1 MLETRHYYCSNCNYH
16 GDQELQIT
24 NKSEI
29 LLNPPCPVC
38 KQNDFYYDIL
48 DYKLKDDNSEN
59 GGISHSEY
67 TLEEYLYETY
77 IDIHTLLN
85 EPNLE
90 TLNSLLMESG
100 IQPIPVRQKVDYKKS
115 PFSIDGLILE
125 DDFSESEIIKINSF
139 LKQMNNLKTFNNI
152 KLLKTSDT
160 IKALIYELID
170 QTLDSFVYDI
180 CNYHN
185 DDYYNKNDFLQ
196 NVDSLLSLDPQ
207 VQHECIYQ
215 FLYDDITLKTFN
227 YYLNNKNAF
236 TELYM
241 QILT

>member
-1 MLETRHYYCSNCNYH
+1 MLQTKHYYCSNCNYH

-38 KQNDFYYDIL
+38 NQSAFYHNIL
-48 DYKLKDDNSEN
+48 DYKLKDDNSDK

-67 TLEEYLYETY
+67 TLDEYLDETNS
-77 IDIHTLLN
+77 DVDSLLN
-85 EPNLE
+85 EPNLKK
-90 TLNSLLMESG
+90 LNNLLIKSR
-100 IQPIPVRQKVDYKKS
+100 IKPIPVRQKVDYKKS
-115 PFSIDGLILE
+115 PFLIDGLILE
-125 DDFSESEIIKINSF
+125 DEFSEVEILKINAF
-139 LKQMNNLKTFNNI
+139 LKQMNDLKTFNNI
-152 KLLKTSDT
+152 KLLKASDT
-160 IKALIYELID
+160 VKALIYELMD

-180 CNYHN
+180 CNYHE
-185 DDYYNKNDFLQ
+185 DYYTKNDFLQ

-207 VQHECIYQ
+207 VQHECLYQ

-227 YYLNNKNAF
+227 YYMNNQDAF
-236 TELYM
+236 IDLYL

>member
-1 MLETRHYYCSNCNYH
+1 MLQTKHYYCSNCNYH

-29 LLNPPCPVC
+29 LLNPPCPLC
-38 KQNDFYYDIL
+38 NQKTFYHNIL
-48 DYKLKDDNSEN
+48 DYKLKDDDSDK

-77 IDIHTLLN
+77 IDIHSLLN

-90 TLNSLLMESG
+90 TLNNLLIESG
-100 IQPIPVRQKVDYKKS
+100 IQPIPIRQKVDYDKS

-125 DDFSESEIIKINSF
+125 DDFSEVEILKINKF
-139 LKQMNNLKTFNNI
+139 LNQMNDLKTFNNI
-152 KLLKTSDT
+152 KLLKASDT
-160 IKALIYELID
+160 VKALIYELID

-180 CNYHN
+180 CNYH
-185 DDYYNKNDFLQ
+185 DDYYTKNDFLQ

-207 VQHECIYQ
+207 VQHECLYQ
-215 FLYDDITLKTFN
+215 YLYDEITLKTFN
-227 YYLNNKNAF
+227 YYMNNKDAF
-236 TELYM
+236 VELYL

>member
-115 PFSIDGLILE
+115 PFSIDSLILE
-125 DDFSESEIIKINSF
+125 DDFSESEIIKINTF
-139 LKQMNNLKTFNNI
+139 LKQMNNLKTLNNI

-180 CNYHN
+180 CNYH
-185 DDYYNKNDFLQ
+185 DESYTKNDFLQ
-196 NVDSLLSLDPQ
+196 NIDSLLSLDSQ
-207 VQHECIYQ
+207 VQHECLYQ
-215 FLYDDITLKTFN
+215 FLYDDITLKTFD
-227 YYLNNKNAF
+227 YYMNNQDVF

-241 QILT
+241 QIIT

>member
-38 KQNDFYYDIL
+38 NQNSFYHNIL
-48 DYKLKDDNSEN
+48 DYKLKDNNSDK

-67 TLEEYLYETY
+67 TLDEYLDETNS
-77 IDIHTLLN
+77 DVDSLLN
-85 EPNLE
+85 EPNLKK
-90 TLNSLLMESG
+90 LNNLLIKSG
-100 IQPIPVRQKVDYKKS
+100 IKPIPVRQKVDYHKS
-115 PFSIDGLILE
+115 PFYIDGLILE
-125 DDFSESEIIKINSF
+125 NDFSELEILKIQKF
-139 LKQMNNLKTFNNI
+139 LNQMTDLKTFNKIQYLKSSDNI
-152 KLLKTSDT
+152 KT
-160 IKALIYELID
+160 IIYELID

-185 DDYYNKNDFLQ
+185 DYYTKKDFLH
-196 NVDSLLSLDPQ
+196 NLDELLTLDPQ
-207 VQHECIYQ
+207 VQHECLYQ
-215 FLYDDITLKTFN
+215 YLYNDITLKTFN

>member
-38 KQNDFYYDIL
+38 NQNSFYHNIL
-48 DYKLKDDNSEN
+48 DYKLKDNNSDK

-67 TLEEYLYETY
+67 TLDEYLDETNS
-77 IDIHTLLN
+77 DVDSLLN
-85 EPNLE
+85 EPNLKK
-90 TLNSLLMESG
+90 LNNLLIKSG
-100 IQPIPVRQKVDYKKS
+100 IKPIPVRQKVDYHKS
-115 PFSIDGLILE
+115 PFCIDGLILE
-125 DDFSESEIIKINSF
+125 NDFSELEILKIQKF
-139 LKQMNNLKTFNNI
+139 LNQITDLKTFNKIQYLKSSDNI
-152 KLLKTSDT
+152 KT
-160 IKALIYELID
+160 IIYELID

-185 DDYYNKNDFLQ
+185 DYYTKKDFLH
-196 NVDSLLSLDPQ
+196 NLDELLTLDPQ
-207 VQHECIYQ
+207 VQHECLYQ
-215 FLYDDITLKTFN
+215 YLYNDITLKTFN

>member
-16 GDQELQIT
+16 SDQELQIT

-48 DYKLKDDNSEN
+48 DYKLKDNNSEN

-100 IQPIPVRQKVDYKKS
+100 IQPIPVRQKVNYHKS
-115 PFSIDGLILE
+115 PFCIDGLILE
-125 DDFSESEIIKINSF
+125 NDFSELEILKIQKF
-139 LKQMNNLKTFNNI
+139 LNQMTDLKTFNKIQYLKSSDNI
-152 KLLKTSDT
+152 KT
-160 IKALIYELID
+160 IIYELID

-185 DDYYNKNDFLQ
+185 DYYTKKDFLH
-196 NVDSLLSLDPQ
+196 NLDELLTLDPQ
-207 VQHECIYQ
+207 VQHECLYQ
-215 FLYDDITLKTFN
+215 YLYNDITLKTFN

>member
-16 GDQELQIT
+16 GNQELQIT

-48 DYKLKDDNSEN
+48 DYKLKDNNSEN

-170 QTLDSFVYDI
+170 QTLDSFIYDI
-180 CNYHN
+180 CNYH
-185 DDYYNKNDFLQ
+185 DESYTKNDFLQ
-196 NVDSLLSLDPQ
+196 NIDSLLSLDPQ

-215 FLYDDITLKTFN
+215 FLYDDITLKTFD
-227 YYLNNKNAF
+227 YYMNNQDVF

-241 QILT
+241 QIIT

>member
-1 MLETRHYYCSNCNYH
+1 MLQTKHYYCSNCNYH

-29 LLNPPCPVC
+29 LLNPPCPIC
-38 KQNDFYYDIL
+38 NQNAFYHNIL
-48 DYKLKDDNSEN
+48 DYKLKDDDSDK

-77 IDIHTLLN
+77 IDIYSLLN

-90 TLNSLLMESG
+90 TLNNLLIESG
-100 IQPIPVRQKVDYKKS
+100 IQPIPVRQKVDYDKS

-125 DDFSESEIIKINSF
+125 DDFSELEILKINKF
-139 LKQMNNLKTFNNI
+139 LKQMNDLKTFNHIQYLKSSDSI
-152 KLLKTSDT
+152 KTH
-160 IKALIYELID
+160 IYELID
-170 QTLDSFVYDI
+170 QTFDSFVYDI
-180 CNYHN
+180 CNYHE
-185 DDYYNKNDFLQ
+185 DYYTKNDFLQ

-207 VQHECIYQ
+207 VQHECLYQ
-215 FLYDDITLKTFN
+215 YLYDEITLKTFN
-227 YYLNNKNAF
+227 YYLNNKDAF
-236 TELYM
+236 VELYL

>member
-1 MLETRHYYCSNCNYH
+1 MLQTKHYYCSNCNYH

-48 DYKLKDDNSEN
+48 NYKLKDDNSEN

-215 FLYDDITLKTFN
+215 FLYNDITLKTFD
-227 YYLNNKNAF
+227 YYMNNQDVF

-241 QILT
+241 QIIT

>member
-1 MLETRHYYCSNCNYH
+1 MLQTKHYYCSNCNFH
-16 GDQELQIT
+16 GDQELQVT

-29 LLNPPCPVC
+29 LLNPTCPIC
-38 KQNDFYYDIL
+38 KENEFYHDIL
-48 DYKLKDDNSEN
+48 DYKLKDDDSEI

-77 IDIHTLLN
+77 IDIHSLLN

-90 TLNSLLMESG
+90 TLNNLLSESG

-125 DDFSESEIIKINSF
+125 DDFSELEILKINKF
-139 LKQMNNLKTFNNI
+139 LKQMNDLKTFNHIQYLKSSDSI
-152 KLLKTSDT
+152 KTN
-160 IKALIYELID
+160 IYELID
-170 QTLDSFVYDI
+170 KTFDSFIYDI

-185 DDYYNKNDFLQ
+185 DYYTKEDFLH
-196 NVDSLLSLDPQ
+196 NIDELLALDPQ
-207 VQHECIYQ
+207 VQHECLYQ
-215 FLYDDITLKTFN
+215 YLYDEITLKTFN
-227 YYLNNKNAF
+227 YYLNNKDSF
-236 TELYM
+236 VELYI

>member
-16 GDQELQIT
+16 GDQELQVT

-38 KQNDFYYDIL
+38 KQNAFYHNIL
-48 DYKLKDDNSEN
+48 DYKLKDNNSDK

-67 TLEEYLYETY
+67 TLDEYLDETNS
-77 IDIHTLLN
+77 DVDSLLN
-85 EPNLE
+85 EPNLKKLN
-90 TLNSLLMESG
+90 TLLIKSG
-100 IQPIPVRQKVDYKKS
+100 IKPIPVRQKVDYHKS
-115 PFSIDGLILE
+115 PFSIDGLVLE
-125 DDFSESEIIKINSF
+125 DDFSELEILKINNF
-139 LKQMNNLKTFNNI
+139 LKQMNDLKTFNHIQYLKSSDNI
-152 KLLKTSDT
+152 KT
-160 IKALIYELID
+160 IIYELID

-185 DDYYNKNDFLQ
+185 DYYTKKDFLH
-196 NVDSLLSLDPQ
+196 NLDELLTLDPQ
-207 VQHECIYQ
+207 VQHECLYQ
-215 FLYDDITLKTFN
+215 YLYNDITLKTFN

>member
-38 KQNDFYYDIL
+38 NQNSFYHNIL
-48 DYKLKDDNSEN
+48 DYKLKDNNSDK

-67 TLEEYLYETY
+67 TLDEYLDETNS
-77 IDIHTLLN
+77 DVDSLLN
-85 EPNLE
+85 EPNLKK
-90 TLNSLLMESG
+90 LNNLLIKSG
-100 IQPIPVRQKVDYKKS
+100 IKPIPVRQKVDYHKS
-115 PFSIDGLILE
+115 PFCIDGLILKN
-125 DDFSESEIIKINSF
+125 DFSELEILKIQKF
-139 LKQMNNLKTFNNI
+139 LNQMTDLKTFNKIQYLKSSDNI
-152 KLLKTSDT
+152 KT
-160 IKALIYELID
+160 IIYELID

-185 DDYYNKNDFLQ
+185 DYYTKKDFLH
-196 NVDSLLSLDPQ
+196 NLDELLTLDPQ
-207 VQHECIYQ
+207 VQHECLYQ
-215 FLYDDITLKTFN
+215 YLYNDITLKTFN

>member
-1 MLETRHYYCSNCNYH
+1 MLDIRHYYCSNCNYH

-38 KQNDFYYDIL
+38 KQNEFYHDIL
-48 DYKLKDDNSEN
+48 DYKLKDDDSEN

-77 IDIHTLLN
+77 IDTHSLLN

-90 TLNSLLMESG
+90 TLNNLLIESG

-125 DDFSESEIIKINSF
+125 DDFSEVEILKINKF
-139 LKQMNNLKTFNNI
+139 LNQMNDLKTFNNI
-152 KLLKTSDT
+152 KLLKASDT
-160 IKALIYELID
+160 VKALIYELID

-180 CNYHN
+180 CNYHE
-185 DDYYNKNDFLQ
+185 DYYTKNDFLQ

-207 VQHECIYQ
+207 VQHECLYQ
-215 FLYDDITLKTFN
+215 YLYDEITLKTFN
-227 YYLNNKNAF
+227 YYMNNQDAF
-236 TELYM
+236 IELYI

>member
-170 QTLDSFVYDI
+170 QTLDSLVYDI

-215 FLYDDITLKTFN
+215 FLYDDITLKTFD
-227 YYLNNKNAF
+227 YYMNNQDVF

-241 QILT
+241 QIIT

>member
-85 EPNLE
+85 ETNLE

-100 IQPIPVRQKVDYKKS
+100 IQPIPVRQKVDYKKL

-139 LKQMNNLKTFNNI
+139 LKQMNNLKMFNNI

-196 NVDSLLSLDPQ
+196 NVDSLLSLNPQ

-215 FLYDDITLKTFN
+215 FLYDDITLKTFD
-227 YYLNNKNAF
+227 YYMNNQDVF

-241 QILT
+241 QIIT

>member
-1 MLETRHYYCSNCNYH
+1 MLDIRHYYCSNCNYH
-16 GDQELQIT
+16 GDQELQVT

-38 KQNDFYYDIL
+38 NQNAFYHNIL
-48 DYKLKDDNSEN
+48 DYKLKDDDSDK

-77 IDIHTLLN
+77 IDIHSLLN

-90 TLNSLLMESG
+90 TLNNLLIESG
-100 IQPIPVRQKVDYKKS
+100 IQPIPVRQKVDYDKS

-125 DDFSESEIIKINSF
+125 DDFSELEILKIDKF
-139 LKQMNNLKTFNNI
+139 LNQMNDLKTFNNI
-152 KLLKTSDT
+152 KLLKASDT
-160 IKALIYELID
+160 VKALIYELID

-185 DDYYNKNDFLQ
+185 DYYTKKDFLQ

-207 VQHECIYQ
+207 VQHECLYQ
-215 FLYDDITLKTFN
+215 YLYDEITLKTFN
-227 YYLNNKNAF
+227 YYMNNQDAF
-236 TELYM
+236 SELY
-241 QILT
+241 IEIIT

>member
-59 GGISHSEY
+59 GCISHSEY

-100 IQPIPVRQKVDYKKS
+100 IQPIPVRQKVDYHKS
-115 PFSIDGLILE
+115 PFCIDGLILE
-125 DDFSESEIIKINSF
+125 NDFSELEILKIQKF
-139 LKQMNNLKTFNNI
+139 LNQMTDLKTFNKIQYLKSSDNI
-152 KLLKTSDT
+152 KT
-160 IKALIYELID
+160 IIYELID

-185 DDYYNKNDFLQ
+185 DYYTKKDFLH
-196 NVDSLLSLDPQ
+196 NLDELLTLDPQ
-207 VQHECIYQ
+207 VQHECLYQ
-215 FLYDDITLKTFN
+215 YLYNDITLKTFN